1 MVIFTY
7 RNLRLICSILN
18 GFLKGLKLA
27 CVTEAGGEVGT
38 IPTKGIFCKVQNDI

>member
-7 RNLRLICSILN
+7 QNLRLLCSVLN

-38 IPTKGIFCKVQNDI
+38 IPTKGICCHIL